1 MIDKHL
7 FIKTNDLEVFT
18 VIKQD
23 IIQRVADRLGITKVK
38 AAEVV
43 VSFFDAMKDALQ
55 EGERIE
61 LRGFGVL
68 VVKNRKTGIGRNP
81 KTGQEVQIP
90 TGKTV
95 RFKPGKNLTSE
106 FIE

>member
-1 MIDKHL
+1 
-7 FIKTNDLEVFT
+7 

-23 IIQRVADRLGITKVK
+23 IIQRVADRLGVTKVK

-43 VSFFDAMKDALQ
+43 NAFFDAMKESLK

-68 VVKNRKTGIGRNP
+68 IVKNRKTGIGRNP
-81 KTGQEVQIP
+81 KTGEEVEIP
-90 TGKTV
+90 LGKTV
-95 RFKPGKNLTSE
+95 RFKPGKNLSSDH
-106 FIE
+106 IQ